1 MEFYTNVARYGN
13 SLLYRGYKNGHRFED
28 RIKFGPIL
36 YQKNV
41 NGTATALT
49 GGRLSP
55 LEFDKMAEVKVWEQQ
70 YQGIPSKALYG
81 NKNYVVQ
88 YLQEKFP
95 EDIQFD
101 RDTINV
107 TNIDIET
114 ASDDGFP
121 EPELAEKEVTAICM
135 KNNVDG
141 IYYVWGCNDW
151 DKSKTV
157 MSHVN
162 VIYVHCKDEIELL
175 NKFIGHWSS
184 PVHSPDVVTGWNSLF
199 FDIPYL
205 VNRIA
210 KLFGVDKARRMSPW
224 GMINERRIT
233 KMGREQQSYELT
245 GIAQLDYLELFKKFG
260 YSYGAQES
268 YKLDH
273 IAHVVLDERKL
284 SYDEYTDLH
293 SLYKNDYQKFIDY
306 NIKDVELI
314 DRLEDKMGL
323 ITLALTMAYR
333 GGVNYTDT
341 LGTTAIWDAILYR
354 DLAKTNVFPPVDS
367 MPPPKYDYIKAGATE
382 TSLKHPGPN
391 ERARGSPAS
400 FAGGYVKPPQVGMHD
415 WVVSFDLNSLYPN
428 IIVQWNMSAE
438 TVVDEKQIGMS
449 PDIALSEN
457 YSNPN
462 QDYSLAANGISFR
475 KDKEGVLPKIIVD
488 YYSER
493 KEVKKL
499 MLASQ
504 QEKENTDKNNKSEII
519 RIERDISRYENQ
531 QMAIKILLN
540 SLYGAI
546 GNKWFRYF
554 DLRMAEGITLTG
566 QTVIRWAEKSV
577 NQFMNKVC
585 ETEGKDYV
593 IAIDTDSVYV
603 NFGDLVKKYVKP
615 GEEVETVDKIC
626 EDQFLP
632 MLEKSYSRLYNMF
645 SCHTPR
651 MVMAREAIADRG
663 IWTAKK
669 RYILNV
675 HNNEGVQYAEPKL
688 KIMGIE
694 AIKSSTPAQCRDALK
709 ELFKVIITGE
719 EDQTQKAIAQFRE
732 YFSTLP
738 AEQVAFPRG
747 VNDITKW
754 ARKRD
759 GIYAKGTPIHVRGA
773 LLYNYHIKDK
783 GLQKKHELIQNGDK
797 IKFCYLKVPNPIRE
811 NVVSFPTYLAPE
823 LHLDKYI
830 DYNKQ
835 FEKTFLDPIIP
846 ILDAIGWSP
855 EPRISLE
862 DFFG

>member
-28 RIKFGPIL
+28 RIRFGPTL
-36 YQKNV
+36 YQKDI
-41 NGTATALT
+41 NGTAYALDGT
-49 GGRLSP
+49 RVSP
-55 LEFDKMAEVKVWEQQ
+55 KLFDKMSQVKEYEQQ
-70 YQGIPSKALYG
+70 YGGINAKELYG

-95 EDIQFD
+95 DNIEFD
-101 RDTINV
+101 RDRINV
-107 TNIDIET
+107 STIDIEV

-121 EPELAEKEVTAICM
+121 EPEFAEYPVISITI
-135 KNNVDG
+135 KNNIDD
-141 IYYVWGCNDW
+141 IYYIWGLHDY
-151 DKSKTV
+151 DVSKSIMKDFPV
-157 MSHVN
+157 MYEKCES
-162 VIYVHCKDEIELL
+162 ETELL
-175 NKFIGHWSS
+175 LKFLNHWGSA
-184 PVHSPDVVTGWNSLF
+184 VNSPDVITGWNTRF
-199 FDIPYL
+199 FDMPYL
-205 VNRIA
+205 INRTGKLLGPDVA
-210 KLFGVDKARRMSPW
+210 KRYSPW
-224 GMINERRIT
+224 GLINPRTI
-233 KMGREQQSYELT
+233 KQMGRELQSYEIT
-245 GIAQLDYLELFKKFG
+245 GISQLDYLELFKKFG

-273 IAHVVLDERKL
+273 IAHTVLGERKL
-284 SYDEYTDLH
+284 SYDEFTGLH
-293 SLYKNDYQKFIDY
+293 TLYKHDFQKFIDY
-306 NIKDVELI
+306 NIKDVELV

-333 GGVNYTDT
+333 GGVNYSDT
-341 LGTTAIWDAILYR
+341 LGTTAIWDSILYR
-354 DLAKTNVFPPVDS
+354 DLSN
-367 MPPPKYDYIKAGATE
+367 
-382 TSLKHPGPN
+382 
-391 ERARGSPAS
+391 RGIIVPANCEKFKS
-400 FAGGYVKPPQVGMHD
+400 EYPGGYVKPPQVGMHD

-428 IIVQWNMSAE
+428 IIVQWNMSPE
-438 TVVDEKQIGMS
+438 TIVEGDRLTMN
-449 PDIALSEN
+449 PDIALTEN
-457 YSNPN
+457 HSNPN
-462 QDYSLAANGISFR
+462 PEYALAANGVSFK

-488 YYSER
+488 YYNER
-493 KEVKKL
+493 SIVKKK
-499 MLASQ
+499 MLAAQ
-504 QEKENTDKNNKSEII
+504 QEKENADKSNKAEIY
-519 RIERDISRYENQ
+519 RIERDISRYENE

-540 SLYGAI
+540 SLYGAL
-546 GNKWFRYF
+546 GNKYFRYF
-554 DLRMAEGITLTG
+554 DLRVAEGITLTG

-577 NQFMNKVC
+577 NEFMNKVC
-585 ETEGKDYV
+585 ATKDKDYV

-603 NFGDLVKKYVKP
+603 NFGEVVKKYVKP
-615 GEEVETVDKIC
+615 GEEVQTIDKIC
-626 EDQFLP
+626 EDQFIP
-632 MLEKSYSRLYNMF
+632 MLEKSYDRLYNMF
-645 SCHTPR
+645 ACYKPR

-709 ELFKVIITGE
+709 ALFKVIITGE
-719 EDQTQKAIAQFRE
+719 ESQTQKAIAQFRE

-773 LLYNYHIKDK
+773 LLYNYHIKAAS
-783 GLQKKHELIQNGDK
+783 LEKKYELIQNGEK
-797 IKFCYLKVPNPIRE
+797 IKFCYLKLPNPIRE

-823 LHLDKYI
+823 LQLDKYI

>member
-28 RIKFGPIL
+28 RIRFGPTL
-36 YQKNV
+36 YQKDI
-41 NGTATALT
+41 NGTAYALDGT
-49 GGRLSP
+49 RVSP
-55 LEFDKMAEVKVWEQQ
+55 KLFDKMSQVKEYEQQ
-70 YQGIPSKALYG
+70 YGGINAKELYG

-95 EDIQFD
+95 DNIEFD
-101 RDTINV
+101 RDRINV
-107 TNIDIET
+107 STIDIEV

-121 EPELAEKEVTAICM
+121 EPEFAEYPVISITI
-135 KNNVDG
+135 KNNIDD
-141 IYYVWGCNDW
+141 IYYIWGLHDY
-151 DKSKTV
+151 DVSKSIMKDFPV
-157 MSHVN
+157 MYEKCES
-162 VIYVHCKDEIELL
+162 ETELL
-175 NKFIGHWSS
+175 LKFLNHWGSA
-184 PVHSPDVVTGWNSLF
+184 VNSPDVITGWNTRF
-199 FDIPYL
+199 FDMPYL
-205 VNRIA
+205 INRTGKLLGPDVA
-210 KLFGVDKARRMSPW
+210 KRYSPW
-224 GMINERRIT
+224 GLINPRTI
-233 KMGREQQSYELT
+233 KQMGRELQSYEIT
-245 GIAQLDYLELFKKFG
+245 GISQLDYLELFKKFG

-273 IAHVVLDERKL
+273 IAHTVLGERKL
-284 SYDEYTDLH
+284 SYDEFTGLH
-293 SLYKNDYQKFIDY
+293 TLYKHDFQKFIDY
-306 NIKDVELI
+306 NIKDVELV

-333 GGVNYTDT
+333 GGVNYSDT
-341 LGTTAIWDAILYR
+341 LGTTAIWDSILYR
-354 DLAKTNVFPPVDS
+354 DLSN
-367 MPPPKYDYIKAGATE
+367 
-382 TSLKHPGPN
+382 
-391 ERARGSPAS
+391 RGIIVPSNGEKFKSEYP
-400 FAGGYVKPPQVGMHD
+400 GGYVKPPQVGMHD

-428 IIVQWNMSAE
+428 IIVQWNMSPE
-438 TVVDEKQIGMS
+438 TIVEGDRLTMN
-449 PDIALSEN
+449 PDIALTEN
-457 YSNPN
+457 HSNPN
-462 QDYSLAANGISFR
+462 PEYALAANGVSFK

-488 YYSER
+488 YYNER
-493 KEVKKL
+493 SIVKKK
-499 MLASQ
+499 MLAAQ
-504 QEKENTDKNNKSEII
+504 QEKENADKSNKAEIY
-519 RIERDISRYENQ
+519 RIERDISRYENE

-540 SLYGAI
+540 SLYGAL
-546 GNKWFRYF
+546 GNKYFRYF
-554 DLRMAEGITLTG
+554 DLRVAEGITLTG

-577 NQFMNKVC
+577 NEFMNKVC
-585 ETEGKDYV
+585 ATKDKDYV

-603 NFGDLVKKYVKP
+603 NFGEVVKKYVKP
-615 GEEVETVDKIC
+615 GEEVQTIDKIC
-626 EDQFLP
+626 EDQFIP
-632 MLEKSYSRLYNMF
+632 MLEKSYDRLYNMF
-645 SCHTPR
+645 ACYKPR

-709 ELFKVIITGE
+709 ALFKVIITGE
-719 EDQTQKAIAQFRE
+719 ESQTQKAIAQFRE

-773 LLYNYHIKDK
+773 LLYNYHIKAAS
-783 GLQKKHELIQNGDK
+783 LEKKYELIQNGEK
-797 IKFCYLKVPNPIRE
+797 IKFCYLKLPNPIRE

-823 LHLDKYI
+823 LQLDKYI

>member
-28 RIKFGPIL
+28 RIKFGPTL
-36 YQKNV
+36 YQKDI
-41 NGTATALT
+41 NGTAYALDGT
-49 GGRLSP
+49 RVSP
-55 LEFDKMAEVKVWEQQ
+55 KLFDKMSQVKEYEQQ
-70 YQGIPSKALYG
+70 YGGINAKELYG

-95 EDIQFD
+95 DNIEFD
-101 RDTINV
+101 RDRINV
-107 TNIDIET
+107 STIDIEV

-121 EPELAEKEVTAICM
+121 EPEFAEYPVISITI
-135 KNNVDG
+135 KNNIDD
-141 IYYVWGCNDW
+141 IYYIWGLHDY
-151 DKSKTV
+151 DVSKSIMKDFPV
-157 MSHVN
+157 MYEKCES
-162 VIYVHCKDEIELL
+162 ETELL
-175 NKFIGHWSS
+175 LKFLNHWGSA
-184 PVHSPDVVTGWNSLF
+184 VNSPDVITGWNTRF
-199 FDIPYL
+199 FDMPYL
-205 VNRIA
+205 INRTGKLLGPDVA
-210 KLFGVDKARRMSPW
+210 KRYSPW
-224 GMINERRIT
+224 GLINPRTI
-233 KMGREQQSYELT
+233 KQMGRELQSYEIT
-245 GIAQLDYLELFKKFG
+245 GISQLDYLELFKKFG

-273 IAHVVLDERKL
+273 IAHTVLGERKL
-284 SYDEYTDLH
+284 SYDEFTGLH
-293 SLYKNDYQKFIDY
+293 SLYKHDFQKFIDY
-306 NIKDVELI
+306 NIKDVELV

-333 GGVNYTDT
+333 GGVNYSDT
-341 LGTTAIWDAILYR
+341 LGTTAIWDSILYR
-354 DLAKTNVFPPVDS
+354 DLSNRGIIVPPNGEKFKS
-367 MPPPKYDYIKAGATE
+367 EYP
-382 TSLKHPGPN
+382 
-391 ERARGSPAS
+391 
-400 FAGGYVKPPQVGMHD
+400 GGYVKPPQVGMHD

-428 IIVQWNMSAE
+428 IIVQWNMSPE
-438 TVVDEKQIGMS
+438 TIVEGDRLTMN
-449 PDIALSEN
+449 PDIALTEN
-457 YSNPN
+457 HSNPN
-462 QDYSLAANGISFR
+462 PEYALAANGVSFK

-488 YYSER
+488 YYNER
-493 KEVKKL
+493 SIVKKK
-499 MLASQ
+499 MLAAQ
-504 QEKENTDKNNKSEII
+504 QEKENADKSNKAEIY
-519 RIERDISRYENQ
+519 RIERDISRYENE

-540 SLYGAI
+540 SLYGAL
-546 GNKWFRYF
+546 GNKYFRYF
-554 DLRMAEGITLTG
+554 DLRVAEGITLTG

-577 NQFMNKVC
+577 NEFMNKVC
-585 ETEGKDYV
+585 ATKDKDYV

-603 NFGDLVKKYVKP
+603 NFGEVVKKYVKP
-615 GEEVETVDKIC
+615 GEEVQTIDKIC
-626 EDQFLP
+626 EDQFIP
-632 MLEKSYSRLYNMF
+632 MLEKSYDRLYNMF
-645 SCHTPR
+645 ACYKPR

-709 ELFKVIITGE
+709 ALFKVIITGE
-719 EDQTQKAIAQFRE
+719 ESQTQKAIAQFRE

-738 AEQVAFPRG
+738 AEQIAFPRG

-773 LLYNYHIKDK
+773 LLYNYHIKAAS
-783 GLQKKHELIQNGDK
+783 LEKKYELIQNGEK
-797 IKFCYLKVPNPIRE
+797 IKFCYLKLPNPIRE

-823 LHLDKYI
+823 LQLDKYI

>member
-1 MEFYTNVARYGN
+1 LEFYTNVARYGN

-28 RIKFGPIL
+28 RIRFGPTL
-36 YQKNV
+36 YQKDI
-41 NGTATALT
+41 NGTAYALDGT
-49 GGRLSP
+49 RVSP
-55 LEFDKMAEVKVWEQQ
+55 KLFDKMSQVKEYEQQ
-70 YQGIPSKALYG
+70 YGGINAKELYG

-95 EDIQFD
+95 DNIEFD
-101 RDTINV
+101 RDRINV
-107 TNIDIET
+107 STIDIEV

-121 EPELAEKEVTAICM
+121 EPEFAEYPVISITI
-135 KNNVDG
+135 KNNIDD
-141 IYYVWGCNDW
+141 IYYIWGLHDY
-151 DKSKTV
+151 DVSKSIMKDFPV
-157 MSHVN
+157 MYEKCES
-162 VIYVHCKDEIELL
+162 ETELL
-175 NKFIGHWSS
+175 LKFLNHWGSA
-184 PVHSPDVVTGWNSLF
+184 VNSPDVITGWNTRF
-199 FDIPYL
+199 FDMPYL
-205 VNRIA
+205 INRTGKLLGPDVA
-210 KLFGVDKARRMSPW
+210 KRYSPW
-224 GMINERRIT
+224 GLINPRTI
-233 KMGREQQSYELT
+233 KQMGRELQSYEIT
-245 GIAQLDYLELFKKFG
+245 GISQLDYLELFKKFG

-273 IAHVVLDERKL
+273 IAHTVLGERKL
-284 SYDEYTDLH
+284 SYDEFTGLH
-293 SLYKNDYQKFIDY
+293 TLYKHDFQKFIDY
-306 NIKDVELI
+306 NIKDVELV

-333 GGVNYTDT
+333 GGVNYSDT
-341 LGTTAIWDAILYR
+341 LGTTAIWDSILYR
-354 DLAKTNVFPPVDS
+354 DLSN
-367 MPPPKYDYIKAGATE
+367 
-382 TSLKHPGPN
+382 
-391 ERARGSPAS
+391 RGIIVPANGEKFKS
-400 FAGGYVKPPQVGMHD
+400 EYPGGYVKPPQVGMHD

-428 IIVQWNMSAE
+428 IIVQWNMSPE
-438 TVVDEKQIGMS
+438 TIVEGDRLTMN
-449 PDIALSEN
+449 PDIALTEN
-457 YSNPN
+457 HSNPN
-462 QDYSLAANGISFR
+462 PEYALAANGVSFK

-488 YYSER
+488 YYNER
-493 KEVKKL
+493 SIVKKK
-499 MLASQ
+499 MLAAQ
-504 QEKENTDKNNKSEII
+504 QEKENADKSNKAEIY
-519 RIERDISRYENQ
+519 RIERDISRYENE

-540 SLYGAI
+540 SLYGAL
-546 GNKWFRYF
+546 GNKYFRYF
-554 DLRMAEGITLTG
+554 DLRVAEGITLTG

-577 NQFMNKVC
+577 NEFMNKVC
-585 ETEGKDYV
+585 ATKDKDYV

-603 NFGDLVKKYVKP
+603 NFGEVVKKYVKP
-615 GEEVETVDKIC
+615 GEEVQTIDKIC
-626 EDQFLP
+626 EDQFIP
-632 MLEKSYSRLYNMF
+632 MLEKSYDRLYNMF
-645 SCHTPR
+645 ACYKPR

-709 ELFKVIITGE
+709 ALFKVIITGE
-719 EDQTQKAIAQFRE
+719 ESQTQKAIAQFRE

-773 LLYNYHIKDK
+773 LLYNYHIKAAS
-783 GLQKKHELIQNGDK
+783 LEKKYELIQNGEK
-797 IKFCYLKVPNPIRE
+797 IKFCYLKLPNPIRE

-823 LHLDKYI
+823 LQLDKYI

>member
-28 RIKFGPIL
+28 RIRFGPTL
-36 YQKNV
+36 YQKDI
-41 NGTATALT
+41 NGTAYALDGT
-49 GGRLSP
+49 RVSP
-55 LEFDKMAEVKVWEQQ
+55 KLFDKMSQVKEYEQQ
-70 YQGIPSKALYG
+70 YGGINAKELYG

-95 EDIQFD
+95 DNIEFD
-101 RDTINV
+101 RDRINV
-107 TNIDIET
+107 STIDIEV

-121 EPELAEKEVTAICM
+121 EPEFAEYPVISITI
-135 KNNVDG
+135 KNNIDD
-141 IYYVWGCNDW
+141 IYYIWGLHDY
-151 DKSKTV
+151 DVSKSIMKDFPV
-157 MSHVN
+157 MYEKCES
-162 VIYVHCKDEIELL
+162 ETELL
-175 NKFIGHWSS
+175 LKFLNHWGSA
-184 PVHSPDVVTGWNSLF
+184 VNSPDVITGWNTRF
-199 FDIPYL
+199 FDMPYL
-205 VNRIA
+205 INRTGKLLGPDVA
-210 KLFGVDKARRMSPW
+210 KRYSPW
-224 GMINERRIT
+224 GLINPRTI
-233 KMGREQQSYELT
+233 KQMGRELQSYEIT
-245 GIAQLDYLELFKKFG
+245 GISQLDYLELFKKFG

-273 IAHVVLDERKL
+273 IAHTVLGERKL
-284 SYDEYTDLH
+284 SYDEFTGLH
-293 SLYKNDYQKFIDY
+293 TLYKHDFQKFIDY
-306 NIKDVELI
+306 NIKDVELV

-333 GGVNYTDT
+333 GGVNYSDT
-341 LGTTAIWDAILYR
+341 LGTTAIWDSILYR
-354 DLAKTNVFPPVDS
+354 DLSN
-367 MPPPKYDYIKAGATE
+367 
-382 TSLKHPGPN
+382 
-391 ERARGSPAS
+391 RGIIVPANGEKFKS
-400 FAGGYVKPPQVGMHD
+400 EYPGGYVKPPQVGMHD

-428 IIVQWNMSAE
+428 IIVQWNMSPE
-438 TVVDEKQIGMS
+438 TIVEGDRLTMN
-449 PDIALSEN
+449 PDIALTEN
-457 YSNPN
+457 HSNPN
-462 QDYSLAANGISFR
+462 PEYALAANGVSFK

-488 YYSER
+488 YYNER
-493 KEVKKL
+493 SIVKKK
-499 MLASQ
+499 MLAAQ
-504 QEKENTDKNNKSEII
+504 QEKENADKSNKAEIY
-519 RIERDISRYENQ
+519 RIERDISRYENE

-540 SLYGAI
+540 SLYGAL
-546 GNKWFRYF
+546 GNKYFRYF
-554 DLRMAEGITLTG
+554 DLRVAEGITLTG

-577 NQFMNKVC
+577 NEFMNKVC
-585 ETEGKDYV
+585 ATKDKDYV

-603 NFGDLVKKYVKP
+603 NFGEVVKKYVKP
-615 GEEVETVDKIC
+615 GEEVQTIDKIC
-626 EDQFLP
+626 EDQFIP
-632 MLEKSYSRLYNMF
+632 MLEKSYDRLYNMF
-645 SCHTPR
+645 ACYKPR

-709 ELFKVIITGE
+709 ALFKVIITGE
-719 EDQTQKAIAQFRE
+719 ESQTQKAIAQFRE

-773 LLYNYHIKDK
+773 LLYNYHIKAAS
-783 GLQKKHELIQNGDK
+783 LEKKYELIQNGEK
-797 IKFCYLKVPNPIRE
+797 IKFCYLKLPNPIRE
-811 NVVSFPTYLAPE
+811 NVLSFPTYLAPE
-823 LHLDKYI
+823 LQLDKYI

>member
-28 RIKFGPIL
+28 RIRFGPTL
-36 YQKNV
+36 YQKDI
-41 NGTATALT
+41 NGTAYALDGT
-49 GGRLSP
+49 RVSP
-55 LEFDKMAEVKVWEQQ
+55 KLFDKMSQVKEYEQQ
-70 YQGIPSKALYG
+70 YGGINAKELYG

-95 EDIQFD
+95 DNIEFD
-101 RDTINV
+101 SDRINV
-107 TNIDIET
+107 STIDIEV

-121 EPELAEKEVTAICM
+121 EPEFAEYPVISITI
-135 KNNVDG
+135 KNNIDD
-141 IYYVWGCNDW
+141 IYYIWGLHDY
-151 DKSKTV
+151 DVSKSIMKDFPV
-157 MSHVN
+157 MYEKCES
-162 VIYVHCKDEIELL
+162 ETELL
-175 NKFIGHWSS
+175 LKFLNHWGSA
-184 PVHSPDVVTGWNSLF
+184 VNSPDVITGWNTRF
-199 FDIPYL
+199 FDMPYL
-205 VNRIA
+205 INRTGKLLGPDVA
-210 KLFGVDKARRMSPW
+210 KRYSPW
-224 GMINERRIT
+224 GLINPRTI
-233 KMGREQQSYELT
+233 KQMGRELQSYEIT
-245 GIAQLDYLELFKKFG
+245 GISQLDYLELFKKFG

-273 IAHVVLDERKL
+273 IAHTVLGERKL
-284 SYDEYTDLH
+284 SYDEFTGLH
-293 SLYKNDYQKFIDY
+293 TLYKHDFQKFIDY
-306 NIKDVELI
+306 NIKDVELV

-333 GGVNYTDT
+333 GGVNYSDT
-341 LGTTAIWDAILYR
+341 LGTTAIWDSILYR
-354 DLAKTNVFPPVDS
+354 DLSN
-367 MPPPKYDYIKAGATE
+367 
-382 TSLKHPGPN
+382 
-391 ERARGSPAS
+391 RGIIVPANGEKFKS
-400 FAGGYVKPPQVGMHD
+400 EYPGGYVKPPQVGMHD

-428 IIVQWNMSAE
+428 IIVQWNMSPE
-438 TVVDEKQIGMS
+438 TIVEGDRLTMN
-449 PDIALSEN
+449 PDIALTEN
-457 YSNPN
+457 HSNPN
-462 QDYSLAANGISFR
+462 PEYALAANGVSFK

-488 YYSER
+488 YYNER
-493 KEVKKL
+493 SIVKKK
-499 MLASQ
+499 MLAAQ
-504 QEKENTDKNNKSEII
+504 QEKENADKSNKAEIY
-519 RIERDISRYENQ
+519 RIERDISRYENE

-540 SLYGAI
+540 SLYGAL
-546 GNKWFRYF
+546 GNKYFRYF
-554 DLRMAEGITLTG
+554 DLRVAEGITLTG

-577 NQFMNKVC
+577 NEFMNKVC
-585 ETEGKDYV
+585 ATKDKDYV

-603 NFGDLVKKYVKP
+603 NFGEVVKKYVKP
-615 GEEVETVDKIC
+615 GEEVQTIDKIC
-626 EDQFLP
+626 EDQFIP
-632 MLEKSYSRLYNMF
+632 MLEKSYDRLYNMF
-645 SCHTPR
+645 ACYKPR

-709 ELFKVIITGE
+709 ALFKVIITGE
-719 EDQTQKAIAQFRE
+719 ESQTQKAIAQFRE

-773 LLYNYHIKDK
+773 LLYNYHIKAAS
-783 GLQKKHELIQNGDK
+783 LEKKYELIQNGEK
-797 IKFCYLKVPNPIRE
+797 IKFCYLKLPNPIRE

-823 LHLDKYI
+823 LQLDKYI

>member
-1 MEFYTNVARYGN
+1 LEFYTNVARYGN

-28 RIKFGPIL
+28 RIKFGPTL
-36 YQKNV
+36 YQKDI
-41 NGTATALT
+41 NGTAYALDGT
-49 GGRLSP
+49 RVSP
-55 LEFDKMAEVKVWEQQ
+55 KLFDKMSQVKEYEQQ
-70 YQGIPSKALYG
+70 YGGINAKELYG

-95 EDIQFD
+95 DNIEFD
-101 RDTINV
+101 RDRINV
-107 TNIDIET
+107 STIDIEV

-121 EPELAEKEVTAICM
+121 EPEFAEYPVISITI
-135 KNNVDG
+135 KNNIDD
-141 IYYVWGCNDW
+141 IYYIWGLHDY
-151 DKSKTV
+151 DVSKSIMKDFPV
-157 MSHVN
+157 MYEKCES
-162 VIYVHCKDEIELL
+162 ETELL
-175 NKFIGHWSS
+175 LKFLNHWGSA
-184 PVHSPDVVTGWNSLF
+184 VNSPDVITGWNTRF
-199 FDIPYL
+199 FDMPYL
-205 VNRIA
+205 INRTGKLLGPDVA
-210 KLFGVDKARRMSPW
+210 KRYSPW
-224 GMINERRIT
+224 GLINPRTI
-233 KMGREQQSYELT
+233 KQMGRELQSYEIT
-245 GIAQLDYLELFKKFG
+245 GISQLDYLELFKKFG

-273 IAHVVLDERKL
+273 IAHTVLGERKL
-284 SYDEYTDLH
+284 SYDEFTGLH
-293 SLYKNDYQKFIDY
+293 SLYKHDFQKFIDY
-306 NIKDVELI
+306 NIKDVELV

-333 GGVNYTDT
+333 GGVNYSDT
-341 LGTTAIWDAILYR
+341 LGTTAIWDSILYR
-354 DLAKTNVFPPVDS
+354 DLSN
-367 MPPPKYDYIKAGATE
+367 
-382 TSLKHPGPN
+382 
-391 ERARGSPAS
+391 RGIIVPANGEKFKS
-400 FAGGYVKPPQVGMHD
+400 EYPGGYVKPPQVGMHD

-428 IIVQWNMSAE
+428 IIVQWNMSPE
-438 TVVDEKQIGMS
+438 TIVEGDRLTMN
-449 PDIALSEN
+449 PDIALTEN
-457 YSNPN
+457 HSNPN
-462 QDYSLAANGISFR
+462 PEYALAANGVSFK

-488 YYSER
+488 YYNER
-493 KEVKKL
+493 SIVKKK
-499 MLASQ
+499 MLAAQ
-504 QEKENTDKNNKSEII
+504 QEKENADKSNKAEIY
-519 RIERDISRYENQ
+519 RIERDISRYENE

-540 SLYGAI
+540 SLYGAL
-546 GNKWFRYF
+546 GNKYFRYF
-554 DLRMAEGITLTG
+554 DLRVAEGITLTG

-577 NQFMNKVC
+577 NEFMNKVC
-585 ETEGKDYV
+585 ATKDKDYV

-603 NFGDLVKKYVKP
+603 NFGEVVKKYVKP
-615 GEEVETVDKIC
+615 GEEVQTIDKIC
-626 EDQFLP
+626 EDQFIP
-632 MLEKSYSRLYNMF
+632 MLEKSYDRLYNMF
-645 SCHTPR
+645 ACYKPR

-709 ELFKVIITGE
+709 ALFKVIITGE
-719 EDQTQKAIAQFRE
+719 ESQTQKAIAQFRE

-738 AEQVAFPRG
+738 AEQIAFPRG

-773 LLYNYHIKDK
+773 LLYNYHIKAAS
-783 GLQKKHELIQNGDK
+783 LEKKYELIQNGEK
-797 IKFCYLKVPNPIRE
+797 IKFCYLKLPNPIRE

-823 LHLDKYI
+823 LQLDKYI

>member
-28 RIKFGPIL
+28 RIRFGPTL
-36 YQKNV
+36 YQKDI
-41 NGTATALT
+41 NGTAYALDGT
-49 GGRLSP
+49 RVSP
-55 LEFDKMAEVKVWEQQ
+55 KLFDKMSQVKEYEQQ
-70 YQGIPSKALYG
+70 YGGINAKELYG

-95 EDIQFD
+95 DNIEFD
-101 RDTINV
+101 RDRINV
-107 TNIDIET
+107 STIDIEV

-121 EPELAEKEVTAICM
+121 EPEFAEYPVISITI
-135 KNNVDG
+135 KNNIDD
-141 IYYVWGCNDW
+141 IYYIWGLHDY
-151 DKSKTV
+151 DVSKSIMKDFPV
-157 MSHVN
+157 MYEKCES
-162 VIYVHCKDEIELL
+162 ETELL
-175 NKFIGHWSS
+175 LKFLNHWGSA
-184 PVHSPDVVTGWNSLF
+184 VNSPDVITGWNTRF
-199 FDIPYL
+199 FDMPYL
-205 VNRIA
+205 INRTGKLLGPDVA
-210 KLFGVDKARRMSPW
+210 KRYSPW
-224 GMINERRIT
+224 GLINPRTI
-233 KMGREQQSYELT
+233 KQMGRELQSYEIT
-245 GIAQLDYLELFKKFG
+245 GISQLDYLELFKKFG

-273 IAHVVLDERKL
+273 IAHTVLGERKL
-284 SYDEYTDLH
+284 SYDEFTGLH
-293 SLYKNDYQKFIDY
+293 TLYKHDFQKFIDY
-306 NIKDVELI
+306 NIKDVELV

-333 GGVNYTDT
+333 GGVNYSDT
-341 LGTTAIWDAILYR
+341 LGTTAIWDSILYR
-354 DLAKTNVFPPVDS
+354 DLSN
-367 MPPPKYDYIKAGATE
+367 
-382 TSLKHPGPN
+382 
-391 ERARGSPAS
+391 RGIIVPSNGEKFKSEYP
-400 FAGGYVKPPQVGMHD
+400 GGYVKPPQVGMHD

-428 IIVQWNMSAE
+428 IIVQWNMSPE
-438 TVVDEKQIGMS
+438 TIVEGDRLTMN
-449 PDIALSEN
+449 PDIALTEN
-457 YSNPN
+457 HSNPN
-462 QDYSLAANGISFR
+462 PEYALAANGVSFK

-488 YYSER
+488 YYNER
-493 KEVKKL
+493 SIVKKK
-499 MLASQ
+499 MLAAQ
-504 QEKENTDKNNKSEII
+504 QEKENADKSNKAEIY
-519 RIERDISRYENQ
+519 RIERDISRYENE

-540 SLYGAI
+540 SLYGAL
-546 GNKWFRYF
+546 GNKYFRYF
-554 DLRMAEGITLTG
+554 DLRVAEGITLTG

-577 NQFMNKVC
+577 NEFMNKVC
-585 ETEGKDYV
+585 ATKDKDYV

-603 NFGDLVKKYVKP
+603 NFGEVVKKYVKP
-615 GEEVETVDKIC
+615 GEEVQTIDKIC
-626 EDQFLP
+626 EDQFIP
-632 MLEKSYSRLYNMF
+632 MLEKSYDRLYNMF
-645 SCHTPR
+645 ACYKPR

-709 ELFKVIITGE
+709 ALFKVIITGE
-719 EDQTQKAIAQFRE
+719 ESQTQKAIAQFRE

-747 VNDITKW
+747 VNDIIKW

-773 LLYNYHIKDK
+773 LLYNYHIKAAS
-783 GLQKKHELIQNGDK
+783 LEKKYELIQNGEK
-797 IKFCYLKVPNPIRE
+797 IKFCYLKLPNPIRE

-823 LHLDKYI
+823 LQLDKYI

>member
-28 RIKFGPIL
+28 RIRFGPTL
-36 YQKNV
+36 YQKDI
-41 NGTATALT
+41 NGTAYALDGT
-49 GGRLSP
+49 RVSP
-55 LEFDKMAEVKVWEQQ
+55 KLFDKMSQVKEYEQQ
-70 YQGIPSKALYG
+70 YGGINAKELYG

-95 EDIQFD
+95 DNIEFD
-101 RDTINV
+101 RDRINV
-107 TNIDIET
+107 STIDIEV

-121 EPELAEKEVTAICM
+121 EPEFAEYPVISITI
-135 KNNVDG
+135 KNNIDD
-141 IYYVWGCNDW
+141 IYYIWGLHDY
-151 DKSKTV
+151 DVSKSIMKDFPV
-157 MSHVN
+157 MYEKCES
-162 VIYVHCKDEIELL
+162 ETELL
-175 NKFIGHWSS
+175 LKFLNHWGSA
-184 PVHSPDVVTGWNSLF
+184 VNSPDVITGWNTRF
-199 FDIPYL
+199 FDMPYL
-205 VNRIA
+205 INRTGKLLGPDVA
-210 KLFGVDKARRMSPW
+210 KRYSPW
-224 GMINERRIT
+224 GLINPRTI
-233 KMGREQQSYELT
+233 KQMGRELQSYEIT
-245 GIAQLDYLELFKKFG
+245 GISQLDYLELFKKFG

-273 IAHVVLDERKL
+273 IAHTVLGERKL
-284 SYDEYTDLH
+284 SYDEFTGLH
-293 SLYKNDYQKFIDY
+293 TLYKHDFQKFIDY
-306 NIKDVELI
+306 NIKDVELV
-314 DRLEDKMGL
+314 DRLEDKMCL

-333 GGVNYTDT
+333 GGVNYSDT
-341 LGTTAIWDAILYR
+341 LGTTAIWDSILYR
-354 DLAKTNVFPPVDS
+354 DLSN
-367 MPPPKYDYIKAGATE
+367 
-382 TSLKHPGPN
+382 
-391 ERARGSPAS
+391 RGIIVPANGEKFKS
-400 FAGGYVKPPQVGMHD
+400 EYPGGYVKPPQVGMHD

-428 IIVQWNMSAE
+428 IIVQWNMSPE
-438 TVVDEKQIGMS
+438 TIVEGDRLTMN
-449 PDIALSEN
+449 PDIALTEN
-457 YSNPN
+457 HSNPN
-462 QDYSLAANGISFR
+462 LEYALAANGVSFK

-488 YYSER
+488 YYNER
-493 KEVKKL
+493 SIVKKK
-499 MLASQ
+499 MLAAQ
-504 QEKENTDKNNKSEII
+504 QEKENADKSNKAEIY
-519 RIERDISRYENQ
+519 RIERDISRYENE

-540 SLYGAI
+540 SLYGAL
-546 GNKWFRYF
+546 GNKYFRYF
-554 DLRMAEGITLTG
+554 DLRVAEGITLTG

-577 NQFMNKVC
+577 NEFMNKVC
-585 ETEGKDYV
+585 ATKDKDYV

-603 NFGDLVKKYVKP
+603 NFGEVVKKYVKP
-615 GEEVETVDKIC
+615 GEEVQTIDKIC
-626 EDQFLP
+626 EDQFIP
-632 MLEKSYSRLYNMF
+632 MLEKSYDRLYNMF
-645 SCHTPR
+645 ACYKPR

-709 ELFKVIITGE
+709 ALFKVIITGE
-719 EDQTQKAIAQFRE
+719 ESQTQKAIAQFRE

-773 LLYNYHIKDK
+773 LLYNYHIKAAS
-783 GLQKKHELIQNGDK
+783 LEKKYELIQNGEK
-797 IKFCYLKVPNPIRE
+797 IKFCYLKLPNPIRE

-823 LHLDKYI
+823 LQLDKYI

>member
-28 RIKFGPIL
+28 RIKFGPTL
-36 YQKNV
+36 YQKDI
-41 NGTATALT
+41 NGTAYALDGT
-49 GGRLSP
+49 RVSP
-55 LEFDKMAEVKVWEQQ
+55 KLFDKMSQVKEYEQQ
-70 YQGIPSKALYG
+70 YGGINAKELYG

-95 EDIQFD
+95 DNIEFD
-101 RDTINV
+101 RDRINV
-107 TNIDIET
+107 STIDIEV

-121 EPELAEKEVTAICM
+121 EPEFAEYPVISITI
-135 KNNVDG
+135 KNNIDD
-141 IYYVWGCNDW
+141 IYYIWGLHDY
-151 DKSKTV
+151 DVSKSIMKDFPV
-157 MSHVN
+157 MYEKCES
-162 VIYVHCKDEIELL
+162 ETELL
-175 NKFIGHWSS
+175 LKFLNHWGSA
-184 PVHSPDVVTGWNSLF
+184 VNSPDVITGWNTRF
-199 FDIPYL
+199 FDMPYL
-205 VNRIA
+205 INRTGKLLGPDVA
-210 KLFGVDKARRMSPW
+210 KRYSPW
-224 GMINERRIT
+224 GLINPRTI
-233 KMGREQQSYELT
+233 KQMGRELQSYEIT
-245 GIAQLDYLELFKKFG
+245 GISQLDYLELFKKFG

-273 IAHVVLDERKL
+273 IAHTVLGERKL
-284 SYDEYTDLH
+284 SYDEFTGLH
-293 SLYKNDYQKFIDY
+293 SLYKHDFQKFIDY
-306 NIKDVELI
+306 NIKDVELV

-333 GGVNYTDT
+333 GGVNYSDT
-341 LGTTAIWDAILYR
+341 LGTTAIWDSILYR
-354 DLAKTNVFPPVDS
+354 DLSNRGVIVPPNGEKFKS
-367 MPPPKYDYIKAGATE
+367 EYP
-382 TSLKHPGPN
+382 
-391 ERARGSPAS
+391 
-400 FAGGYVKPPQVGMHD
+400 GGYVKPPQVGMHD

-428 IIVQWNMSAE
+428 IIVQWNMSPE
-438 TVVDEKQIGMS
+438 TIVEGDRLTMN
-449 PDIALSEN
+449 PDIALTEN
-457 YSNPN
+457 HSNPN
-462 QDYSLAANGISFR
+462 PEYALAANGVSFK

-488 YYSER
+488 YYNER
-493 KEVKKL
+493 SIVKKK
-499 MLASQ
+499 MLAAQ
-504 QEKENTDKNNKSEII
+504 QEKENADKSNKAEIY
-519 RIERDISRYENQ
+519 RIERDISRYENE

-540 SLYGAI
+540 SLYGAL
-546 GNKWFRYF
+546 GNKYFRYF
-554 DLRMAEGITLTG
+554 DLRVAEGITLTG

-577 NQFMNKVC
+577 NEFMNKVC
-585 ETEGKDYV
+585 ATKDKDYV

-603 NFGDLVKKYVKP
+603 NFGEVVKKYVKP
-615 GEEVETVDKIC
+615 GEEVQTIDKIC
-626 EDQFLP
+626 EDQFIP
-632 MLEKSYSRLYNMF
+632 MLEKSYDRLYNMF
-645 SCHTPR
+645 ACYKPR

-709 ELFKVIITGE
+709 ALFKVIITGE
-719 EDQTQKAIAQFRE
+719 ESQTQKAIAQFRE

-773 LLYNYHIKDK
+773 LLYNYHIKAAS
-783 GLQKKHELIQNGDK
+783 LEKKYELIQNGEK
-797 IKFCYLKVPNPIRE
+797 IKFCYLKLPNPIRE

-823 LHLDKYI
+823 LQLDKYI

>member
-1 MEFYTNVARYGN
+1 LEFYTNVARYGN

-28 RIKFGPIL
+28 RIRFGPTL
-36 YQKNV
+36 YQKDI
-41 NGTATALT
+41 NGTAYALDGT
-49 GGRLSP
+49 RVSP
-55 LEFDKMAEVKVWEQQ
+55 KLFDKMSQVKEYEQQ
-70 YQGIPSKALYG
+70 YGGINAKELYG

-95 EDIQFD
+95 DNIEFD
-101 RDTINV
+101 RDRINV
-107 TNIDIET
+107 STIDIEV

-121 EPELAEKEVTAICM
+121 EPEFAEYPVISITI
-135 KNNVDG
+135 KNNIDD
-141 IYYVWGCNDW
+141 IYYIWGLHDY
-151 DKSKTV
+151 DVSKSIMKDFPV
-157 MSHVN
+157 MYEKCES
-162 VIYVHCKDEIELL
+162 ETELL
-175 NKFIGHWSS
+175 LKFLNHWGSA
-184 PVHSPDVVTGWNSLF
+184 VNSPDVITGWNTRF
-199 FDIPYL
+199 FDMPYL
-205 VNRIA
+205 INRTGKLLGPDVA
-210 KLFGVDKARRMSPW
+210 KRYSPW
-224 GMINERRIT
+224 GLINPRTI
-233 KMGREQQSYELT
+233 KQMGRELQSYEIT
-245 GIAQLDYLELFKKFG
+245 GISQLDYLELFKKFG

-273 IAHVVLDERKL
+273 IAHTVLGERKL
-284 SYDEYTDLH
+284 SYDEFTGLH
-293 SLYKNDYQKFIDY
+293 SLYKHDFQKFIDY
-306 NIKDVELI
+306 NIKDVELV

-333 GGVNYTDT
+333 GGVNYSDT
-341 LGTTAIWDAILYR
+341 LGTTAIWDSILYR
-354 DLAKTNVFPPVDS
+354 DLSN
-367 MPPPKYDYIKAGATE
+367 
-382 TSLKHPGPN
+382 
-391 ERARGSPAS
+391 RGIIVPANGEKFKS
-400 FAGGYVKPPQVGMHD
+400 EYPGGYVKPPQVGMHD

-428 IIVQWNMSAE
+428 IIVQWNMSPE
-438 TVVDEKQIGMS
+438 TIVEGDRLTMN
-449 PDIALSEN
+449 PDIALTEN
-457 YSNPN
+457 HSNPN
-462 QDYSLAANGISFR
+462 PEYALAANGVSFK

-488 YYSER
+488 YYNER
-493 KEVKKL
+493 SIVKKK
-499 MLASQ
+499 MLAAQ
-504 QEKENTDKNNKSEII
+504 QEKENADKSNKAEIY
-519 RIERDISRYENQ
+519 RIERDISRYENE

-540 SLYGAI
+540 SLYGAL
-546 GNKWFRYF
+546 GNKYFRYF
-554 DLRMAEGITLTG
+554 DLRVAEGITLTG

-577 NQFMNKVC
+577 NEFMNKVC
-585 ETEGKDYV
+585 ATKDKDYV

-603 NFGDLVKKYVKP
+603 NFGEVVKKYVKP
-615 GEEVETVDKIC
+615 GEEVQTIDKIC
-626 EDQFLP
+626 EDQFIP
-632 MLEKSYSRLYNMF
+632 MLEKSYDRLYNMF
-645 SCHTPR
+645 ACYKPR

-709 ELFKVIITGE
+709 ALFKVIITGE
-719 EDQTQKAIAQFRE
+719 ESQTQKAIAQFRE

-773 LLYNYHIKDK
+773 LLYNYHIKAAS
-783 GLQKKHELIQNGDK
+783 LEKKYELIQNGEK
-797 IKFCYLKVPNPIRE
+797 IKFCYLKLPNPIRE

-823 LHLDKYI
+823 LQLDKYI

>member
-28 RIKFGPIL
+28 RIRFGPTL
-36 YQKNV
+36 YQKDI
-41 NGTATALT
+41 NGTAYALDGT
-49 GGRLSP
+49 RVSP
-55 LEFDKMAEVKVWEQQ
+55 KLFDKMSQVKEYEQQ
-70 YQGIPSKALYG
+70 YGGINAKELYG

-95 EDIQFD
+95 DNIEFD
-101 RDTINV
+101 RDRINV
-107 TNIDIET
+107 STIDIEV

-121 EPELAEKEVTAICM
+121 EPEFAEYPVISITI
-135 KNNVDG
+135 KNNIDD
-141 IYYVWGCNDW
+141 IYYIWGLHDY
-151 DKSKTV
+151 DVSKSIMKDFPV
-157 MSHVN
+157 MYEKCES
-162 VIYVHCKDEIELL
+162 ETELL
-175 NKFIGHWSS
+175 LKFLNHWGSA
-184 PVHSPDVVTGWNSLF
+184 VNSPDVITGWNTRF
-199 FDIPYL
+199 FDMPYL
-205 VNRIA
+205 INRTGKLLGPDVA
-210 KLFGVDKARRMSPW
+210 KRYSPW
-224 GMINERRIT
+224 GLINPRTI
-233 KMGREQQSYELT
+233 KQMGRELQSYEIT
-245 GIAQLDYLELFKKFG
+245 GISQLDYLELFKKFG

-273 IAHVVLDERKL
+273 IAHTVLGERKL
-284 SYDEYTDLH
+284 SYDEFTGLH
-293 SLYKNDYQKFIDY
+293 TLYKHDFQKFIDY
-306 NIKDVELI
+306 NIKDVELV

-333 GGVNYTDT
+333 GGVNYSDT
-341 LGTTAIWDAILYR
+341 LGTTAIWDSILYR
-354 DLAKTNVFPPVDS
+354 DLSN
-367 MPPPKYDYIKAGATE
+367 
-382 TSLKHPGPN
+382 
-391 ERARGSPAS
+391 RGIIVPANGEKFKS
-400 FAGGYVKPPQVGMHD
+400 EYPGGYVKPPQVGMHD

-428 IIVQWNMSAE
+428 IIVQWNMSPE
-438 TVVDEKQIGMS
+438 TIVEGDRLTMN
-449 PDIALSEN
+449 PDIALTEN
-457 YSNPN
+457 HSNPN
-462 QDYSLAANGISFR
+462 PEYALAANGVSFK

-488 YYSER
+488 YYNER
-493 KEVKKL
+493 SIVKKK
-499 MLASQ
+499 MLAAQ
-504 QEKENTDKNNKSEII
+504 QEKENADKSNKAEIY
-519 RIERDISRYENQ
+519 RIERDISRYENE

-540 SLYGAI
+540 SLYGAL
-546 GNKWFRYF
+546 GNKYFRYF
-554 DLRMAEGITLTG
+554 DLRVAEGITLTG

-577 NQFMNKVC
+577 NEFMNKVC
-585 ETEGKDYV
+585 ATKDKDYV

-603 NFGDLVKKYVKP
+603 NFGEVVKKYVKP
-615 GEEVETVDKIC
+615 GEEVQTIDKIC
-626 EDQFLP
+626 EDQFIP
-632 MLEKSYSRLYNMF
+632 MLEKSYDRLYNMF
-645 SCHTPR
+645 ACYKPR

-709 ELFKVIITGE
+709 ALFKVIITGE
-719 EDQTQKAIAQFRE
+719 ESQTQKAIAQFRE
-732 YFSTLP
+732 YLSTLP

-747 VNDITKW
+747 VNDISKW

-759 GIYAKGTPIHVRGA
+759 GIYAKGKPIHVRGA
-773 LLYNYHIKDK
+773 LLYNYHIKAAS
-783 GLQKKHELIQNGDK
+783 LEKKYELIQNGEK
-797 IKFCYLKVPNPIRE
+797 IKFCYLKLPNPIRE

-823 LHLDKYI
+823 LKLDKYI

>member
-28 RIKFGPIL
+28 RIRFGPTL
-36 YQKNV
+36 YQKDI
-41 NGTATALT
+41 NGTAYALDGT
-49 GGRLSP
+49 RVSP
-55 LEFDKMAEVKVWEQQ
+55 KLFDKMSQVKEYEQQ
-70 YQGIPSKALYG
+70 YGGINAKELYG

-95 EDIQFD
+95 DNIEFD
-101 RDTINV
+101 RDRINV
-107 TNIDIET
+107 STIDIEV

-121 EPELAEKEVTAICM
+121 EPEFAEYPVISITI
-135 KNNVDG
+135 KNNIDD
-141 IYYVWGCNDW
+141 IYYIWGLHDY
-151 DKSKTV
+151 DVSKSIMKDFPV
-157 MSHVN
+157 MYEKCES
-162 VIYVHCKDEIELL
+162 ETELL
-175 NKFIGHWSS
+175 LKFLNHWGSA
-184 PVHSPDVVTGWNSLF
+184 VNSPDVITGWNTRF
-199 FDIPYL
+199 FDMPYL
-205 VNRIA
+205 INRTGKLLGPDVA
-210 KLFGVDKARRMSPW
+210 KRYSPW
-224 GMINERRIT
+224 GLINPRTI
-233 KMGREQQSYELT
+233 KQMGRELQSYEIT
-245 GIAQLDYLELFKKFG
+245 GISQLDYLELFKKFG

-273 IAHVVLDERKL
+273 IAHTVLGERKL
-284 SYDEYTDLH
+284 SYDEFTGLH
-293 SLYKNDYQKFIDY
+293 TLYKHDFQKFIDY
-306 NIKDVELI
+306 NIKDVELV

-333 GGVNYTDT
+333 GGVNYSDT
-341 LGTTAIWDAILYR
+341 LGTTAIWDSILYR
-354 DLAKTNVFPPVDS
+354 DLSN
-367 MPPPKYDYIKAGATE
+367 
-382 TSLKHPGPN
+382 
-391 ERARGSPAS
+391 RGIIVPSNGEKFKSEYP
-400 FAGGYVKPPQVGMHD
+400 GGYVKPPQVGMHD

-428 IIVQWNMSAE
+428 IIVQWNMSPE
-438 TVVDEKQIGMS
+438 TIVEGDRLTMN
-449 PDIALSEN
+449 PDIALTEN
-457 YSNPN
+457 HSNPN
-462 QDYSLAANGISFR
+462 PEYALAANGVSFK

-488 YYSER
+488 YYNER
-493 KEVKKL
+493 SIVKKK
-499 MLASQ
+499 MLAAQ
-504 QEKENTDKNNKSEII
+504 QEKENADKSNKAEIY
-519 RIERDISRYENQ
+519 RIERDISRYENE

-540 SLYGAI
+540 SLYGAL
-546 GNKWFRYF
+546 GNKYFRYF
-554 DLRMAEGITLTG
+554 DLRVAEGITLTG

-577 NQFMNKVC
+577 NEFMNKVC
-585 ETEGKDYV
+585 ATKDKDYV

-603 NFGDLVKKYVKP
+603 NFGEVVKKYVKP
-615 GEEVETVDKIC
+615 GEEVQTIDKIC
-626 EDQFLP
+626 EDQFIP
-632 MLEKSYSRLYNMF
+632 MLEKSYDRLYNMF
-645 SCHTPR
+645 ACYKPR

-709 ELFKVIITGE
+709 ALFKVIITGE
-719 EDQTQKAIAQFRE
+719 ESQTQKAIAQFRE

-759 GIYAKGTPIHVRGA
+759 VIYAKGTPIHVRGA
-773 LLYNYHIKDK
+773 LLYNYHIKAAS
-783 GLQKKHELIQNGDK
+783 LEKKYELIQNGEK
-797 IKFCYLKVPNPIRE
+797 IKFCYLKLPNPIRE

-823 LHLDKYI
+823 LQLDKYI

>member
-28 RIKFGPIL
+28 RIRFGPTL
-36 YQKNV
+36 YQKDI
-41 NGTATALT
+41 NGTAYALDGT
-49 GGRLSP
+49 RVSP
-55 LEFDKMAEVKVWEQQ
+55 KLFDKMSQVKEYEQQ
-70 YQGIPSKALYG
+70 YGGINAKELYG

-95 EDIQFD
+95 DNIEFD
-101 RDTINV
+101 RDRINV
-107 TNIDIET
+107 STIDIEV

-121 EPELAEKEVTAICM
+121 EPEFAEYPVISITI
-135 KNNVDG
+135 KNNIDD
-141 IYYVWGCNDW
+141 IYYIWGLHDY
-151 DKSKTV
+151 DVSKSIMKDFPV
-157 MSHVN
+157 MYEKCES
-162 VIYVHCKDEIELL
+162 ETELL
-175 NKFIGHWSS
+175 LKFLNHWGSA
-184 PVHSPDVVTGWNSLF
+184 VNSPDVITGWNTRF
-199 FDIPYL
+199 FDMPYL
-205 VNRIA
+205 INRTGKLLGPDVA
-210 KLFGVDKARRMSPW
+210 KRYSPW
-224 GMINERRIT
+224 GLINPRTI
-233 KMGREQQSYELT
+233 KQMGRELQSYEIT
-245 GIAQLDYLELFKKFG
+245 GISQLDYLELFKKFG

-273 IAHVVLDERKL
+273 IAHTVLGERKL
-284 SYDEYTDLH
+284 SYDEFTGLH
-293 SLYKNDYQKFIDY
+293 SLYKHDFQKFIDY
-306 NIKDVELI
+306 NIKDVELV

-333 GGVNYTDT
+333 GGVNYSDT
-341 LGTTAIWDAILYR
+341 LGTTAIWDSILYR
-354 DLAKTNVFPPVDS
+354 DLSN
-367 MPPPKYDYIKAGATE
+367 
-382 TSLKHPGPN
+382 
-391 ERARGSPAS
+391 RGIIVPANGEKFKS
-400 FAGGYVKPPQVGMHD
+400 EYPGGYVKPPQVGMHD

-428 IIVQWNMSAE
+428 IIVQWNMSPE
-438 TVVDEKQIGMS
+438 TIVEGDRLTMN
-449 PDIALSEN
+449 PDIALTEN
-457 YSNPN
+457 HSNPN
-462 QDYSLAANGISFR
+462 PEYALAANGVSFK

-488 YYSER
+488 YYNER
-493 KEVKKL
+493 SIVKKK
-499 MLASQ
+499 MLAAQ
-504 QEKENTDKNNKSEII
+504 QEKENADKSNKAEIY
-519 RIERDISRYENQ
+519 RIERDISRYENE

-540 SLYGAI
+540 SLYGAL
-546 GNKWFRYF
+546 GNKYFRYF
-554 DLRMAEGITLTG
+554 DLRVAEGITLTG

-577 NQFMNKVC
+577 NEFMNKVC
-585 ETEGKDYV
+585 ATKDKDYV

-603 NFGDLVKKYVKP
+603 NFGEVVKKYVKP
-615 GEEVETVDKIC
+615 GEEVQTIDKIC
-626 EDQFLP
+626 EDQFIP
-632 MLEKSYSRLYNMF
+632 MLEKSYDRLYNMF
-645 SCHTPR
+645 ACYKPR

-709 ELFKVIITGE
+709 ALFKVIITGE
-719 EDQTQKAIAQFRE
+719 ESQTQKAIAQFRE

-773 LLYNYHIKDK
+773 LLYNYHIKAAS
-783 GLQKKHELIQNGDK
+783 LEKKYELIQNGEK
-797 IKFCYLKVPNPIRE
+797 IKFCYLKLPNPIRE

-823 LHLDKYI
+823 LQLDKYI

>member
-1 MEFYTNVARYGN
+1 LEFYTNVARYGN

-28 RIKFGPIL
+28 RIRFGPTL
-36 YQKNV
+36 YQKDI
-41 NGTATALT
+41 NGTAYALDGT
-49 GGRLSP
+49 RVSP
-55 LEFDKMAEVKVWEQQ
+55 KLFDKMGQVKEYEQQ
-70 YQGIPSKALYG
+70 YGGINAKELYG

-95 EDIQFD
+95 DNIEFD
-101 RDTINV
+101 RDRINV
-107 TNIDIET
+107 STIDIEV

-121 EPELAEKEVTAICM
+121 EPEFAEYPVISITI
-135 KNNVDG
+135 KNNIDD
-141 IYYVWGCNDW
+141 IYYIWGLHDY
-151 DKSKTV
+151 DVSKSIMKDFPV
-157 MSHVN
+157 MYEKCES
-162 VIYVHCKDEIELL
+162 ETELL
-175 NKFIGHWSS
+175 LKFLNHWGSA
-184 PVHSPDVVTGWNSLF
+184 VNSPDVITGWNTRF
-199 FDIPYL
+199 FDMPYL
-205 VNRIA
+205 INRTGKLLGPDVA
-210 KLFGVDKARRMSPW
+210 KRYSPW
-224 GMINERRIT
+224 GLINPRTI
-233 KMGREQQSYELT
+233 KQMGRELQSYEIT
-245 GIAQLDYLELFKKFG
+245 GISQLDYLELFKKFG

-273 IAHVVLDERKL
+273 IAHTVLGERKL
-284 SYDEYTDLH
+284 SYDEFTGLH
-293 SLYKNDYQKFIDY
+293 TLYKHDFQKFIDY
-306 NIKDVELI
+306 NIKDVELV

-333 GGVNYTDT
+333 GGVNYSDT
-341 LGTTAIWDAILYR
+341 LGTTAIWDSILYR
-354 DLAKTNVFPPVDS
+354 DLSN
-367 MPPPKYDYIKAGATE
+367 
-382 TSLKHPGPN
+382 
-391 ERARGSPAS
+391 RGIIVPANGEKFKS
-400 FAGGYVKPPQVGMHD
+400 EYPGGYVKPPQVGMHD

-428 IIVQWNMSAE
+428 IIVQWNMSPE
-438 TVVDEKQIGMS
+438 TIVEGDRLTMN
-449 PDIALSEN
+449 PDIALTEN
-457 YSNPN
+457 HSNPN
-462 QDYSLAANGISFR
+462 PEYALAANGVSFK

-488 YYSER
+488 YYNER
-493 KEVKKL
+493 SIVKKK
-499 MLASQ
+499 MLAAQ
-504 QEKENTDKNNKSEII
+504 QEKENADKSNKAEIY
-519 RIERDISRYENQ
+519 RIERDISRYENE

-540 SLYGAI
+540 SLYGAL
-546 GNKWFRYF
+546 GNKYFRYF
-554 DLRMAEGITLTG
+554 DLRVAEGITLTG

-577 NQFMNKVC
+577 NEFMNKVC
-585 ETEGKDYV
+585 ATKDKDYV

-603 NFGDLVKKYVKP
+603 NFGEVVKKYVKP
-615 GEEVETVDKIC
+615 GEEVQTIDKIC
-626 EDQFLP
+626 EDQFIP
-632 MLEKSYSRLYNMF
+632 MLEKSYDRLYNMF
-645 SCHTPR
+645 ACYKPR

-709 ELFKVIITGE
+709 ALFKVIITGE
-719 EDQTQKAIAQFRE
+719 ESQTQKAIAQFRE

-773 LLYNYHIKDK
+773 LLYNYHIKAAS
-783 GLQKKHELIQNGDK
+783 LEKKYELIQNGEK
-797 IKFCYLKVPNPIRE
+797 IKFCYLKLPNPIRE

-823 LHLDKYI
+823 LQLDKYI

>member
-28 RIKFGPIL
+28 RIKFGPTL
-36 YQKNV
+36 YQKDI
-41 NGTATALT
+41 NGTAYALDGT
-49 GGRLSP
+49 RVSP
-55 LEFDKMAEVKVWEQQ
+55 KLFDKMSQVKEYEQQ
-70 YQGIPSKALYG
+70 YGGINAKELYG

-95 EDIQFD
+95 DNIEFD
-101 RDTINV
+101 RDRINV
-107 TNIDIET
+107 STIDIEV

-121 EPELAEKEVTAICM
+121 EPEFAEYPVISITI
-135 KNNVDG
+135 KNNIDD
-141 IYYVWGCNDW
+141 IYYIWGLHDY
-151 DKSKTV
+151 DVSKSIMKDFPV
-157 MSHVN
+157 MYEKCES
-162 VIYVHCKDEIELL
+162 ETELL
-175 NKFIGHWSS
+175 LKFLNHWGSA
-184 PVHSPDVVTGWNSLF
+184 VNSPDVITGWNTRF
-199 FDIPYL
+199 FDMPYL
-205 VNRIA
+205 INRTGKLLGPDVA
-210 KLFGVDKARRMSPW
+210 KRYSPW
-224 GMINERRIT
+224 GLINPRTI
-233 KMGREQQSYELT
+233 KQMGRELQSYEIT
-245 GIAQLDYLELFKKFG
+245 GISQLDYLELFKKFG

-273 IAHVVLDERKL
+273 IAHTVLGERKL
-284 SYDEYTDLH
+284 SYDEFTGLH
-293 SLYKNDYQKFIDY
+293 SLYKHDFQKFIDY
-306 NIKDVELI
+306 NIKDVELV

-333 GGVNYTDT
+333 GGVNYSDT
-341 LGTTAIWDAILYR
+341 LGTTAIWDSILYR
-354 DLAKTNVFPPVDS
+354 DLSN
-367 MPPPKYDYIKAGATE
+367 
-382 TSLKHPGPN
+382 
-391 ERARGSPAS
+391 RGIIVPANGEKFKS
-400 FAGGYVKPPQVGMHD
+400 EYPGGYVKPPQVGMHD

-428 IIVQWNMSAE
+428 IIVQWNMSPE
-438 TVVDEKQIGMS
+438 TIVEGDRLTMN
-449 PDIALSEN
+449 PDIALTEN
-457 YSNPN
+457 HSNPN
-462 QDYSLAANGISFR
+462 PEYALAANGVSFK

-488 YYSER
+488 YYNER
-493 KEVKKL
+493 SIVKKK
-499 MLASQ
+499 MLAAQ
-504 QEKENTDKNNKSEII
+504 QEKENADKSNKAEIY
-519 RIERDISRYENQ
+519 RIERDISRYENE

-540 SLYGAI
+540 SLYGAL
-546 GNKWFRYF
+546 GNKYFRYF
-554 DLRMAEGITLTG
+554 DLRVAEGITLTG

-577 NQFMNKVC
+577 NEFMNKVC
-585 ETEGKDYV
+585 ATKDKDYV

-603 NFGDLVKKYVKP
+603 NFGEVVKKYVKP
-615 GEEVETVDKIC
+615 GEEVQTIDKIC
-626 EDQFLP
+626 EDQFIP
-632 MLEKSYSRLYNMF
+632 MLEKSYDRLYNMF
-645 SCHTPR
+645 ACYKPR

-709 ELFKVIITGE
+709 ALFKVIITGE
-719 EDQTQKAIAQFRE
+719 ESQTQKAIAQFRE

-773 LLYNYHIKDK
+773 LLYNYHIKAAS
-783 GLQKKHELIQNGDK
+783 LEKKYELIQNGEK
-797 IKFCYLKVPNPIRE
+797 IKFCYLKLPNPIRE

-823 LHLDKYI
+823 LQLDKYI

>member
-28 RIKFGPIL
+28 RIRFGPTL
-36 YQKNV
+36 YQKDI
-41 NGTATALT
+41 NGTAYALDGT
-49 GGRLSP
+49 RVSP
-55 LEFDKMAEVKVWEQQ
+55 KLFDKMSQVKEYEQQ
-70 YQGIPSKALYG
+70 YGGINAKELYG

-95 EDIQFD
+95 DNIEFD
-101 RDTINV
+101 RDRINV
-107 TNIDIET
+107 STIDIEV

-121 EPELAEKEVTAICM
+121 EPEFAEYPVISITI
-135 KNNVDG
+135 KNNLDD
-141 IYYVWGCNDW
+141 IYYIWGLHDY
-151 DKSKTV
+151 DVSKSIMKDFPV
-157 MSHVN
+157 MYEKCES
-162 VIYVHCKDEIELL
+162 ETELL
-175 NKFIGHWSS
+175 LKFLNHWGSA
-184 PVHSPDVVTGWNSLF
+184 VNSPDVITGWNTRF
-199 FDIPYL
+199 FDMPYL
-205 VNRIA
+205 INRTGKLLGPDVA
-210 KLFGVDKARRMSPW
+210 KRYSPW
-224 GMINERRIT
+224 GLINPRTI
-233 KMGREQQSYELT
+233 KQMGRELQSYEIT
-245 GIAQLDYLELFKKFG
+245 GISQLDYLELFKKFG

-273 IAHVVLDERKL
+273 IAHTVLGERKL
-284 SYDEYTDLH
+284 SYDEFTGLH
-293 SLYKNDYQKFIDY
+293 TLYKHDFQKFIDY
-306 NIKDVELI
+306 NIKDVELV

-333 GGVNYTDT
+333 GGVNYSDT
-341 LGTTAIWDAILYR
+341 LGTTAIWDSILYR
-354 DLAKTNVFPPVDS
+354 DLSN
-367 MPPPKYDYIKAGATE
+367 
-382 TSLKHPGPN
+382 
-391 ERARGSPAS
+391 RGIIVPSNGEKFKSEYP
-400 FAGGYVKPPQVGMHD
+400 GGYVKPPQVGMHD

-428 IIVQWNMSAE
+428 IIVQWNMSPE
-438 TVVDEKQIGMS
+438 TIVEGDRLTMN
-449 PDIALSEN
+449 PDIALTEN
-457 YSNPN
+457 HSNPN
-462 QDYSLAANGISFR
+462 PEYALAANGVSFK

-488 YYSER
+488 YYNER
-493 KEVKKL
+493 SIVKKK
-499 MLASQ
+499 MLAAQ
-504 QEKENTDKNNKSEII
+504 QEKENADKSNKAEIY
-519 RIERDISRYENQ
+519 RIERDISRYENE

-540 SLYGAI
+540 SLYGAL
-546 GNKWFRYF
+546 GNKYFRYF
-554 DLRMAEGITLTG
+554 DLRVAEGITLTG

-577 NQFMNKVC
+577 NEFMNKVC
-585 ETEGKDYV
+585 ATKDKDYV

-603 NFGDLVKKYVKP
+603 NFGEVVKKYVKP
-615 GEEVETVDKIC
+615 GEEVQTIDKIC
-626 EDQFLP
+626 EDQFIP
-632 MLEKSYSRLYNMF
+632 MLEKSYDRLYNMF
-645 SCHTPR
+645 ACYKPR

-709 ELFKVIITGE
+709 ALFKVIITGE
-719 EDQTQKAIAQFRE
+719 ESQTQKAIAQFRE

-747 VNDITKW
+747 VNDISKW

-773 LLYNYHIKDK
+773 LLYNYHIKAAS
-783 GLQKKHELIQNGDK
+783 LEKKYELIQNGEK
-797 IKFCYLKVPNPIRE
+797 IKFCYLKLPNPIRE

-823 LHLDKYI
+823 LQLDKYI

>member
-28 RIKFGPIL
+28 RIRFGPTL
-36 YQKNV
+36 YQKDI
-41 NGTATALT
+41 NGTAYALDGT
-49 GGRLSP
+49 RVSP
-55 LEFDKMAEVKVWEQQ
+55 KLFDKMSQVKEYEQQ
-70 YQGIPSKALYG
+70 YGGINAKELYG

-95 EDIQFD
+95 DNIEFD
-101 RDTINV
+101 RDRINV
-107 TNIDIET
+107 STIDIEV

-121 EPELAEKEVTAICM
+121 EPEFAEYPVISITI
-135 KNNVDG
+135 KNNIDD
-141 IYYVWGCNDW
+141 IYYIWGLHDY
-151 DKSKTV
+151 DVSKSIMKDFPV
-157 MSHVN
+157 MYEKCES
-162 VIYVHCKDEIELL
+162 ETELL
-175 NKFIGHWSS
+175 LKFLNHWGSA
-184 PVHSPDVVTGWNSLF
+184 VNSPDVITGWNTRF
-199 FDIPYL
+199 FDMPYL
-205 VNRIA
+205 INRTGKLLGPDVA
-210 KLFGVDKARRMSPW
+210 KRYSPW
-224 GMINERRIT
+224 GLINPRTI
-233 KMGREQQSYELT
+233 KQMGRELQSYEIT
-245 GIAQLDYLELFKKFG
+245 GISQLDYLELFKKFG

-273 IAHVVLDERKL
+273 IAHTVLGERKL
-284 SYDEYTDLH
+284 SYDEFTGLH
-293 SLYKNDYQKFIDY
+293 SLYKHDFQKFIDY
-306 NIKDVELI
+306 NIKDVELV

-333 GGVNYTDT
+333 GGVNYSDT
-341 LGTTAIWDAILYR
+341 LGTTAIWDSILYR
-354 DLAKTNVFPPVDS
+354 DLSN
-367 MPPPKYDYIKAGATE
+367 
-382 TSLKHPGPN
+382 
-391 ERARGSPAS
+391 RGIIVPANGEKFKS
-400 FAGGYVKPPQVGMHD
+400 EYPGGYVKPPQVGMHD

-428 IIVQWNMSAE
+428 IIVQWNMSPE
-438 TVVDEKQIGMS
+438 TIVEGDRLTMN
-449 PDIALSEN
+449 PDIALTEN
-457 YSNPN
+457 HSNPN
-462 QDYSLAANGISFR
+462 PEYALAANGVSFK

-488 YYSER
+488 YYNER
-493 KEVKKL
+493 SIVKKK
-499 MLASQ
+499 MLAAQ
-504 QEKENTDKNNKSEII
+504 QEKENADKSNKAEIY
-519 RIERDISRYENQ
+519 RIERDISRYENE

-540 SLYGAI
+540 SLYGAL
-546 GNKWFRYF
+546 GNKYFRYF
-554 DLRMAEGITLTG
+554 DLRVAEGITLTG

-577 NQFMNKVC
+577 NEFMNKVC
-585 ETEGKDYV
+585 STKDKDYV

-603 NFGDLVKKYVKP
+603 NFGEVVKKYVKP
-615 GEEVETVDKIC
+615 GEEVQTIDKIC
-626 EDQFLP
+626 EDQFIP
-632 MLEKSYSRLYNMF
+632 MLEKSYDRLYNMF
-645 SCHTPR
+645 ACYKPR

-709 ELFKVIITGE
+709 ALFKVIITGE
-719 EDQTQKAIAQFRE
+719 ESQTQKAIAQFRE

-773 LLYNYHIKDK
+773 LLYNYHIKAAS
-783 GLQKKHELIQNGDK
+783 LEKKYELIQNGEK
-797 IKFCYLKVPNPIRE
+797 IKFCYLKLPNPIRE

-823 LHLDKYI
+823 LQLDKYI